1 MTRKKTPNI
10 LGELLSR
17 APGVSEAEDAAA
29 GEATDSPA
37 QKTPAQRAERRS
49 AAEPKPTETTPAV
62 MASEAKPS
70 PDRKKEETASS
81 QKKALLAASQAEQPE
96 ARLVEPEQRLDAVPA
111 EPVGPGGNAPARF
124 VSFRLDQRLYAL
136 PLDHVERALRMVAV
150 TPVPEAPAWVAGV
163 IDLQGRV
170 IPVVDLRQ
178 RFEQTTRDVRAE
190 DRLLIVQVQ
199 ERAMALMVDEVT
211 EVLAVPSPQVE
222 ASAGLVP
229 DSRPLKAVI
238 RRDEDLILV
247 LDTAQL
253 FPTEGGTIGQ

>member
-1 MTRKKTPNI
+1 
-10 LGELLSR
+10 
-17 APGVSEAEDAAA
+17 
-29 GEATDSPA
+29 
-37 QKTPAQRAERRS
+37 
-49 AAEPKPTETTPAV
+49 

-81 QKKALLAASQAEQPE
+81 QRKALLAASQAEQPE

-136 PLDHVERALRMVAV
+136 PLDHVERALRMVAI
-150 TPVPEAPAWVAGV
+150 TPVPEAPPWVAGV

-178 RFEQTTRDVRAE
+178 RFGQESGGIGAD
-190 DRLLIVQVQ
+190 DRLLIVEMK
-199 ERAMALMVDEVT
+199 ERTMAAMVNEVE
-211 EVLAVPSPQVE
+211 EVLEVPAHQLKPSSE
-222 ASAGLVP
+222 LMP
-229 DSRPLKAVI
+229 DSRPLAAVI

-247 LDTAQL
+247 LDTVQL